1 MDPARREDGPRS
13 MRSRRVSFC
22 RFGPPLVKVN
32 RAVAFS
38 RYLERSICFYKG
50 PIMIREVEGDILLSK
65 AELIAHGI
73 SPQDPFDSGL
83 ALALRER
90 WPSLVRDYRHAMRG
104 KAIEPGDIWAWTG
117 VGDEGGTRRIVNLV
131 TQETLGQGPS
141 AKPGKATLENVGH
154 ALRKLAKFIGDEGIK
169 SLALPRL
176 ATGVG
181 KLEWENVKPLVAR
194 HLGDLDIPIFV
205 YAVYRA
211 GKQADEGLG

>member
-1 MDPARREDGPRS
+1 
-13 MRSRRVSFC
+13 V
-22 RFGPPLVKVN
+22 
-32 RAVAFS
+32 
-38 RYLERSICFYKG
+38 
-50 PIMIREVEGDILLSK
+50 IREVEGDILLSQ
-65 AELIAHGI
+65 ADLIAHGI

-90 WPSLVRDYRHAMRG
+90 WPSMVRDYRHAMRS
-104 KAIEPGDIWAWTG
+104 KAVEPGDIWPWTG
-117 VGDEGGTRRIVNLV
+117 VRDEGGARRIVNLV
-131 TQETLGQGPS
+131 TQDTVGQGPA

-181 KLEWENVKPLVAR
+181 KLDWEDVKPLIER
-194 HLGDLDIPIFV
+194 HLGGLGIPVLV

-211 GKQADEGLG
+211 GKQADEKLG